1 MLIDGIKKFMKRI
14 RFNEPV
20 RYLIVGAICQ
30 LSDLLITL
38 LSYNLGLN
46 LFFANSLGYVFGS
59 TISYIG
65 HSKYTFKKKSKKLA
79 SIKQIASFITACLL
93 GIISGY
99 IVIKFLTILR
109 INLFFAKLIQLFIIA
124 LVQYLFNSKVTY
136 KKNF

>member
-1 MLIDGIKKFMKRI
+1 MKRI
-14 RFNEPV
+14 RLNEPI

-30 LSDLLITL
+30 LSDLVITL
-38 LSYNLGLN
+38 FSYNLGLN
-46 LFFANSLGYVFGS
+46 LFFANSFGYIFGS

-65 HSKYTFKKKSKKLA
+65 HSKYTFKKKSKKLS

-99 IVIKFLTILR
+99 IVIKLLTILR
-109 INLFFAKLIQLFIIA
+109 INLFIAKIIQLFIIA

-136 KKNF
+136 KKKF

>member
-14 RFNEPV
+14 RLNEPI

-30 LSDLLITL
+30 LSDLFITIL
-38 LSYNLGLN
+38 FYNLGFN
-46 LFFANSLGYVFGS
+46 LFFANSLGYIFGS

-99 IVIKFLTILR
+99 IVIKLLIIFR
-109 INLFFAKLIQLFIIA
+109 INLFFAKLTQLFIIA
-124 LVQYLFNSKVTY
+124 LVQYLFNSKITY